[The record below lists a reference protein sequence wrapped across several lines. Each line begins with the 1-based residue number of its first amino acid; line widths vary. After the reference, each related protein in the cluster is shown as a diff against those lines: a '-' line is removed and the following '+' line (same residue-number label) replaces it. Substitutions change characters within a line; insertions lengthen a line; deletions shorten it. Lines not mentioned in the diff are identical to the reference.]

1 MGFFYLTNI
10 TLDILWGVTWWV
22 LKKTRKGVYYVLHS
36 EQKTPVYLKNN
47 PKKLL
52 IDLKQQNERQSEQIA
67 ILTNKIELI
76 NNYIT
81 KIP

>member
-1 MGFFYLTNI
+1 
-10 TLDILWGVTWWV
+10 
-22 LKKTRKGVYYVLHS
+22 VYYVLHS